1 MSVEEGLRN
10 LEKRA
15 NELNSLQVKV
25 SQENDDYTLRKIRSN
40 LFLMTK
46 PEFNF

>member
-1 MSVEEGLRN
+1 MN
-10 LEKRA
+10 LE
-15 NELNSLQVKV
+15 ELKEKAAELKSKKEAVV
-25 SQENDDYTLRKIRSN
+25 RDYDDYTLRKIRSN